1 MGGADASAASHEA
14 DCGDGGQAMDAKLHR
29 RRMGEVAAVGEAA
42 KAGDEDHEW
51 LVEKTGIRSIEDVG
65 RCGRGA

>member
-14 DCGDGGQAMDAKLHR
+14 DCGEGGQAMDAQVHR

-42 KAGDEDHEW
+42 KAGDADHEG
-51 LVEKTGIRSIEDVG
+51 LVE
-65 RCGRGA
+65 